1 MLWWWDGVPRHGS
14 KNSLHNDPWCCR
26 VTHDSVYQCD
36 TCDVWLGMWLVWQYV
51 VTPGCLR
58 RDHGAMVGTTGLWWG
73 CHNNTHLLTGM
84 RNSSDPFSP
93 FLTAQGILSCAPL
106 SLMFFLWQVL
116 MSLWGTSSQWFSIS
130 PPMLQRE
137 PLSNNVE
144 CSYSLFFH
152 FKWNINARALST
164 IFRNKSFRSILVH
177 NYPFDVLF
185 SVLLFQVKK
194 QEIYREVNWPRPVAG
209 GGGGAAASWALIN
222 HGQRRHLW
230 TPTDFRHHQGDIW
243 NDENGLGIEFV
254 TIVVAIHCYGLLQLE
269 IQKSSKYSTFSTRLA
284 QSSNAKKYFAF
295 ILFPNFLLPNRLSQ
309 VRNKKPE

>member
-1 MLWWWDGVPRHGS
+1 
-14 KNSLHNDPWCCR
+14 
-26 VTHDSVYQCD
+26 
-36 TCDVWLGMWLVWQYV
+36 MWLVWQYV

-73 CHNNTHLLTGM
+73 CHNNTRLLTGM

-93 FLTAQGILSCAPL
+93 FLTALGILSCAPL

-194 QEIYREVNWPRPVAG
+194 QEIYREVNWPEWVG
-209 GGGGAAASWALIN
+209 VHQIN
-222 HGQRRHLW
+222 HGQCSHLW
-230 TPTDFRHHQGDIW
+230 TPTDFRHHQCDIW

-254 TIVVAIHCYGLLQLE
+254 TIVVAIHCYRLLQLE
-269 IQKSSKYSTFSTRLA
+269 IQKL
-284 QSSNAKKYFAF
+284 
-295 ILFPNFLLPNRLSQ
+295 I
-309 VRNKKPE
+309 

>member
-1 MLWWWDGVPRHGS
+1 MLWWWDGEMVSPATAVKIPCIMIPGVAAWHMTVCDG
-14 KNSLHNDPWCCR
+14 
-26 VTHDSVYQCD
+26 VTHV
-36 TCDVWLGMWLVWQYV
+36 TCDWECDLCDSMWSPRGVS
-51 VTPGCLR
+51 
-58 RDHGAMVGTTGLWWG
+58 AGTTGLWWG
-73 CHNNTHLLTGM
+73 CHNNTRLLTGM

-93 FLTAQGILSCAPL
+93 FLTALGILSCALL

-116 MSLWGTSSQWFSIS
+116 MSLWGTSSQWFSIG

-209 GGGGAAASWALIN
+209 GGGGAAESWAL
-222 HGQRRHLW
+222 
-230 TPTDFRHHQGDIW
+230 
-243 NDENGLGIEFV
+243 
-254 TIVVAIHCYGLLQLE
+254 E
-269 IQKSSKYSTFSTRLA
+269 IQTKAHPK
-284 QSSNAKKYFAF
+284 
-295 ILFPNFLLPNRLSQ
+295 
-309 VRNKKPE
+309 VRNHREGPY

>member
-1 MLWWWDGVPRHGS
+1 MTGRF
-14 KNSLHNDPWCCR
+14 WCLYEGP
-26 VTHDSVYQCD
+26 VAN
-36 TCDVWLGMWLVWQYV
+36 
-51 VTPGCLR
+51 P
-58 RDHGAMVGTTGLWWG
+58 MVF
-73 CHNNTHLLTGM
+73 NRPAN
-84 RNSSDPFSP
+84 
-93 FLTAQGILSCAPL
+93 APERA
-106 SLMFFLWQVL
+106 
-116 MSLWGTSSQWFSIS
+116 I
-130 PPMLQRE
+130 E

-144 CSYSLFFH
+144 CSYSLFIH

-209 GGGGAAASWALIN
+209 GGGAAESPALIN

-269 IQKSSKYSTFSTRLA
+269 IQKLSKCSSSSRLA
-284 QSSNAKKYFAF
+284 LSSN
-295 ILFPNFLLPNRLSQ
+295 
-309 VRNKKPE
+309 V

>member
-1 MLWWWDGVPRHGS
+1 
-14 KNSLHNDPWCCR
+14 
-26 VTHDSVYQCD
+26 
-36 TCDVWLGMWLVWQYV
+36 
-51 VTPGCLR
+51 
-58 RDHGAMVGTTGLWWG
+58 MVF
-73 CHNNTHLLTGM
+73 NRPAN
-84 RNSSDPFSP
+84 
-93 FLTAQGILSCAPL
+93 APERA
-106 SLMFFLWQVL
+106 
-116 MSLWGTSSQWFSIS
+116 I
-130 PPMLQRE
+130 E

-209 GGGGAAASWALIN
+209 GGGAAESRALIN

-254 TIVVAIHCYGLLQLE
+254 TIVVWFRIRLSFNGNENQSALDAESISIRTNVLAA
-269 IQKSSKYSTFSTRLA
+269 STFTFTCEKRQMRTAVLQIDAADPFHFIQGYKKFLKSICDNFSLVVILKSIKSCFTLHTRSA
-284 QSSNAKKYFAF
+284 WRRQ
-295 ILFPNFLLPNRLSQ
+295 
-309 VRNKKPE
+309 KPSCL

>member
-1 MLWWWDGVPRHGS
+1 
-14 KNSLHNDPWCCR
+14 
-26 VTHDSVYQCD
+26 
-36 TCDVWLGMWLVWQYV
+36 
-51 VTPGCLR
+51 
-58 RDHGAMVGTTGLWWG
+58 
-73 CHNNTHLLTGM
+73 
-84 RNSSDPFSP
+84 
-93 FLTAQGILSCAPL
+93 
-106 SLMFFLWQVL
+106 
-116 MSLWGTSSQWFSIS
+116 MSLWGTSSQWFSIG

-209 GGGGAAASWALIN
+209 GGGAAASWALIN

-269 IQKSSKYSTFSTRLA
+269 IQKLSKCSTFSTRQA
-284 QSSNAKKYFAF
+284 QRSNVQNYLAF
-295 ILFPNFLLPNRLSQ
+295 ILFPNFLLLNRLKSS
-309 VRNKKPE
+309 